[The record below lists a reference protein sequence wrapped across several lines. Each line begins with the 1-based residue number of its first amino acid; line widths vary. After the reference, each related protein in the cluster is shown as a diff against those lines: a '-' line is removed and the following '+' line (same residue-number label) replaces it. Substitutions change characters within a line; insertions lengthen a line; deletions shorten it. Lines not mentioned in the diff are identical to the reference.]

1 MATELAKAYVQ
12 ILPTT
17 KGMTN
22 NLRAQMDAP
31 AAAAGVSAGSKIG
44 LGHKKGH
51 RRYRHWRCH

>member
-44 LGHKKGH
+44 L
-51 RRYRHWRCH
+51 RP